1 VKSNCLLVL
10 TLAFLASVHQ
20 VVSQVAFAPAVSYTV
35 GVSPGSV
42 IAADLNGD
50 GKVDLVCANY
60 GFHGLGNT
68 LSVLTNNGSGVFGSN
83 ATLNVGGQPRSVIA
97 ADVNGDGKLDLISAN
112 YNGNSLSVL
121 TNNGYGGFVLA
132 SSPSVGGMAGREP
145 TSVTAADVNNDGK
158 VDLICS
164 DNYYNGG
171 SGKLVVFTNDGTCN
185 FVIAA
190 TYDMGLE
197 PWSVTAADVNGD
209 GKVDLICANAGDS
222 TLMVLTNDGSG
233 GFALS
238 STLGVGVGPGSVTT
252 ADVNGDGKLDLI
264 CANDIDGT
272 LSVLT
277 NDGSGGFVFASTIN
291 VGTEPRS
298 VVAADVNGDGKVDL
312 ISANVGDNTLTVLT
326 NDGSGGFTLA
336 VTLGVGSF
344 PNSVTA
350 ADVNGDGRV
359 DLICPNGG
367 PYANTLGVLMNVP
380 MLAMNPLSN
389 SMLVSWGSS
398 WTNWSLQ
405 QNSDLTTT
413 NWSTS
418 DGIFDD
424 GTNKCL
430 MIQSPSKNLFFRLSH
445 P

>member
-1 VKSNCLLVL
+1 MKSNCLLVL

-97 ADVNGDGKLDLISAN
+97 ADVNGDG
-112 YNGNSLSVL
+112 
-121 TNNGYGGFVLA
+121 
-132 SSPSVGGMAGREP
+132 
-145 TSVTAADVNNDGK
+145 
-158 VDLICS
+158 
-164 DNYYNGG
+164 
-171 SGKLVVFTNDGTCN
+171 
-185 FVIAA
+185 
-190 TYDMGLE
+190 
-197 PWSVTAADVNGD
+197 
-209 GKVDLICANAGDS
+209 
-222 TLMVLTNDGSG
+222 
-233 GFALS
+233 
-238 STLGVGVGPGSVTT
+238 
-252 ADVNGDGKLDLI
+252 
-264 CANDIDGT
+264 
-272 LSVLT
+272 
-277 NDGSGGFVFASTIN
+277 
-291 VGTEPRS
+291 
-298 VVAADVNGDGKVDL
+298 
-312 ISANVGDNTLTVLT
+312 
-326 NDGSGGFTLA
+326 
-336 VTLGVGSF
+336 
-344 PNSVTA
+344 
-350 ADVNGDGRV
+350 RV